1 MKRTNAIG
9 TKSGTRYLIIAVL
22 MTMRT
27 AKYVNIKIR
36 IRSIFKYAALLCFLN
51 QYSEAKINPIKKL
64 IAANIGLIVSC
75 HGRNHEIIS
84 SKKFWLTD
92 TMKKI
97 FGIKINMA

>member
-1 MKRTNAIG
+1 
-9 TKSGTRYLIIAVL
+9 
-22 MTMRT
+22 MRT

-36 IRSIFKYAALLCFLN
+36 IGSIFKYAALLCFLN

-84 SKKFWLTD
+84 SKKVLANRYNEKNLWDKDKYGLS
-92 TMKKI
+92 K
-97 FGIKINMA
+97 AVEL